1 MKRFLP
7 WFLLGML
14 LLLPYAEATGSESS
28 PKAEIINPTPGR
40 MPSIGAMSSNGH
52 YAWIDGE
59 LYDMTASPIAVID
72 NVSGSAITDDGRYIV
87 RQGHESPA
95 LYDRIAGS
103 WLELPC
109 PDGYT
114 SGSIQTVTPDGRHAL
129 GSVSGPGKSDYC
141 VWDVT
146 AGTTDIITGL
156 PERDMQNE
164 PNRARIR
171 SISPDGRFLLGGVST
186 QFLLPIHNC
195 SFVYDRTTHTYE
207 IIGFDEKEGD
217 PYPPGDWNYGDPVW
231 DSWLE
236 GLLFTSDASFTPD
249 SKWIVGTAYIRED
262 IPGSYFGNEF
272 RCVYRYDLS
281 KKKSMILYDQMSER
295 DMECFA
301 GGLDGI
307 LYAHTPALN
316 PYAFGRVRHGNLY
329 YPLEDILLQEYGL
342 DLADH
347 GIQNSGKTVSASA
360 DGRLLVQINSPESLY
375 ILRLSEPMADVIQN
389 IDLLAR
395 HEVSPASGTAMTT
408 IGEVVVK
415 FQRDIT
421 VSPSAWRNTTLSDS
435 KGNIVARALQSGG
448 LSADGT
454 ELHIRFRTFTM
465 EKGETYTVSIPEGAV
480 RLAADESMSSAPIEF
495 HYIGR
500 GSDPVAITDIT
511 PADGSAIPSL
521 DLNNYPLVAY
531 FDADVKLAGTGAHYA
546 SLRATDEDEPFAS
559 LNILAASSGD
569 LNRILAYPVGTVNLY
584 AGSEYELIIPAG
596 TVTDLSGNGLNE
608 EIILHYTGT
617 YVRPQAE
624 GNVLF
629 ESDCNDYSG
638 FLFYEGDH
646 LTPLAEVASMGFSAD
661 YHPWMV
667 VRESNESTDMA
678 FGSHSMYVG
687 GGRSDDWVTTEQ
699 IYIPDG
705 SAYLEFDSQSW
716 RKEASDR
723 LKVYVYERRNNINLL
738 SESIIEDIRANGV
751 LIYDELQSPGENEET
766 LTGEWTHNI
775 LPLADFEG
783 KYVYICFLN
792 DNENQSMVIIDNI
805 AVRREMT
812 VGIDIISPSSVVA
825 LEEGAVRGNVVVYSP
840 LDVYSSISLTLRDAE
855 GNSVSEISENGL
867 ALSAG
872 SVFSFSFQ
880 TPLPLTVGEENRYT
894 VDVILAGTDS
904 EGQPAE
910 TTVSYAG
917 YIRSLAFRPER
928 RVVLEEY
935 TGRDCP
941 NCPRGI
947 QMVSELHRQ
956 YPDNF
961 IPIAIHTYSGDPKG
975 RNVQEYSSFLQCDQV
990 GAPSG
995 RVNRRMIS
1003 SPMYYDSQ
1011 KGCYIARQHELSYDE
1026 TLYLW
1031 ADEVESELAEPV
1043 FLALESEVT
1052 DYDSGQ
1058 VNVTSRIRS
1067 ALNLRN
1073 QNIRVFAVLLED
1085 GLSDYQC
1092 NGMGSF
1098 DDPLLGPWGKG
1109 GAYADSYV
1117 FDYTFNHVARTT
1129 WGQYFNGTP
1138 MLVPADITAGEE
1150 YSVDFSIQVPSN
1162 VENIENCHVAVM
1174 LIDANTER
1182 VVNASDSPMQ
1192 RSGINAPVDP
1202 ATDAPVEYYDLQ
1214 GRRIINPTHGI
1225 YIRRQGSS
1233 VTKVIL

>member
-1 MKRFLP
+1 MKRFSS
-7 WFLLGML
+7 WLLFGSMML
-14 LLLPYAEATGSESS
+14 LTPAYAAGADSS

-40 MPSIGAMSSNGH
+40 MPSVGAISSNGH

-59 LYDMTASPIAVID
+59 LYDMTASPVAVID
-72 NVSGSAITDDGRYIV
+72 NVKGSAITDDGRYIV
-87 RQGHESPA
+87 TSGHSTPA
-95 LYDRIAGS
+95 LYDRISGE

-109 PDGYT
+109 PDGYS
-114 SGSIQTVTPDGRHAL
+114 SGSLQTVTPDGRYAL
-129 GSVSGPGKSDYC
+129 GSVSGSGNSDYC
-141 VWDVT
+141 VWDIT

-164 PNRARIR
+164 PNRARIH
-171 SISPDGRFLLGGVST
+171 SISPDGRFLLGAVST

-195 SFVYDRTTHTYE
+195 SFVYDRTTHSYE

-231 DSWLE
+231 DSWLD

-249 SKWIVGTAYIRED
+249 SKWIVGTAYIREE

-281 KKKSMILYDQMSER
+281 KKKSITLYDQMSER

-301 GGLDGI
+301 GGLDDI

-316 PYAFGRVRHGNLY
+316 PYAFGRVRHGNFY

-360 DGRLLVQINSPESLY
+360 DGRLLVQVNGPESLY
-375 ILRLSEPMADVIQN
+375 ILRLSEPMSEVIRN
-389 IDLLAR
+389 IDLLSR
-395 HEVSPASGTAMTT
+395 HEISPASGTTMST
-408 IGEVVVK
+408 IGELIVK
-415 FQRDIT
+415 FQREIT
-421 VSPSAWRNTTLSDS
+421 ASPSAWRNTTLTDS
-435 KGNIVARALQSGG
+435 KGNVVARALQSGG
-448 LSADGT
+448 LTADGT
-454 ELHIRFRTFTM
+454 ELHIRFRTYTM
-465 EKGETYTVSIPEGAV
+465 EAGEAYTVSLPEGAV
-480 RLAADESMSSAPIEF
+480 RLAADESMTSAPMEF
-495 HYIGR
+495 QYFGR
-500 GSDPVAITDIT
+500 GSRPVTLTDIT
-511 PADGSAIPSL
+511 PPDGSAIPGL
-521 DLNNYPLVAY
+521 DINNYPLVAY
-531 FDADVKLAGTGAHYA
+531 FDADVKLAGNGSHYA
-546 SLRATDEDEPFAS
+546 SIRATDEEEPFAS
-559 LNILAASSGD
+559 LNIVAATSGD

-584 AGSEYELIIPAG
+584 AGSEYEVIIPAG
-596 TVTDLSGNGLNE
+596 TVSDLSGNGLNE
-608 EIILHYTGT
+608 DIILHYTGT
-617 YVRPQAE
+617 YVRPLAE

-629 ESDCNDYSG
+629 ESDCSDYSG

-646 LTPLAEVASMGFSAD
+646 LTPIADVASMGFTAD

-716 RKEASDR
+716 RKEAADR

-738 SESIIEDIRANGV
+738 SETIIDDIRENGV
-751 LIYDELQSPGENEET
+751 LIYDEFQSPGENEEA
-766 LTGEWTHNI
+766 LSGEWTHNI
-775 LPLADFEG
+775 VPLADFEG
-783 KYVYICFLN
+783 KYIYICFLN

-812 VGIDIISPSSVVA
+812 VGIDITSPSSVVA
-825 LEEGAVRGNVVVYSP
+825 LEEGGVRGNVVVYSP
-840 LDVYSSISLTLRDAE
+840 LQVYSSVSMTLRDAD
-855 GNSVSEISENGL
+855 GDAVSEISEDDL
-867 ALSAG
+867 ELSAG
-872 SVFSFSFQ
+872 GVFSFAFPE
-880 TPLPLTVGEENRYT
+880 PLPLSVGEENRYT
-894 VDVILAGTDS
+894 VDVLLAGTDS
-904 EGQPAE
+904 EGEPAE
-910 TTVSYAG
+910 SKVSYAG
-917 YIRSLAFRPER
+917 YIRSLAFRPDR

-947 QMVSELHRQ
+947 QMASELHRQ

-975 RNVQEYSSFLQCDQV
+975 RNVQDYSSFLQCDQV

-995 RVNRRMIS
+995 RINRRMIS
-1003 SPMYYDSQ
+1003 SPMYYDGLQ
-1011 KGCYIARQHELSYDE
+1011 GRYVARQHELSTGE
-1026 TLYLW
+1026 TVYLW
-1031 ADEVESELAEPV
+1031 ADEVEAELAEPV

-1052 DYDSGQ
+1052 DYDAGQ
-1058 VNVTSRIRS
+1058 VNVSSHIRS

-1085 GLSDYQC
+1085 GVTDYQC
-1092 NGMGSF
+1092 NGLGSF

-1109 GAYADSYV
+1109 GEYADSYV
-1117 FDYTFNHVARTT
+1117 FDYTFDHVARTT
-1129 WGQYFNGTP
+1129 WGQYFNGSP
-1138 MLVPADITAGEE
+1138 MLVPAELTAGEE
-1150 YSVDFSIQVPSN
+1150 YTVDFSIQVPSN

-1182 VVNASDSPMQ
+1182 VVNASDSHMQ
-1192 RSGINAPVDP
+1192 RSGIDTP
-1202 ATDAPVEYYDLQ
+1202 AALDYDAPVEYYDLQ
-1214 GRRIINPTHGI
+1214 GRRIDNPARGI

-1233 VTKVIL
+1233 VTKVII